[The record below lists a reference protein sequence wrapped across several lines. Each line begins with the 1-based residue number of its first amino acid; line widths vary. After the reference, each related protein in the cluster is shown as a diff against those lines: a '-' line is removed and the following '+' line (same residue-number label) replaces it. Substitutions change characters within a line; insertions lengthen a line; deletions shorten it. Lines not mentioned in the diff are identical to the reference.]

1 MVLALYDVSN
11 STMKTA
17 YMIYMLQITVEI
29 RAAVQTDVFF
39 LQTSTS
45 IPAAHG
51 AVLHLWSVGSLRW
64 STVAR
69 DEGQNSQPEPGSS
82 IRQGRMIRNKG
93 PWRRR
98 RLCLQTFRE
107 DQSAKILDENGPFRF
122 SICREVVS
130 LIINYFL
137 SRETALVVPWLVW
150 QPHSRRVLGSNPG

>member
-51 AVLHLWSVGSLRW
+51 AVLHLWSVGSLR
-64 STVAR
+64 
-69 DEGQNSQPEPGSS
+69 
-82 IRQGRMIRNKG
+82 
-93 PWRRR
+93 
-98 RLCLQTFRE
+98 
-107 DQSAKILDENGPFRF
+107 
-122 SICREVVS
+122 
-130 LIINYFL
+130 
-137 SRETALVVPWLVW
+137 
-150 QPHSRRVLGSNPG
+150 